1 MSDTNSDRIEYLA
14 TIAGA
19 IVRECEKVGGPLEA
33 QCDAERLQVE
43 MLTPI
48 EDEAPRR
55 QATTARGALFQLA
68 LAAGDLSELV
78 ETEGWPADALHKRL
92 QRIQGCIFSAIN
104 VFERECSLDR
114 DTIGGTYYAGRS
126 YVPDIWRDDTR
137 ERACLPRIIEGG
149 KS

>member
-68 LAAGDLSELV
+68 LAAGETGGLLGNDLNEDTLR
-78 ETEGWPADALHKRL
+78 TL
-92 QRIQGCIFSAIN
+92 QRIEGCIFSVIN
-104 VFERECSLDR
+104 FLEREYGLDR
-114 DTIGGTYYAGRS
+114 NTIGGTYYAGHS
-126 YVPDIWRDDTR
+126 YVPEIWRDDTC
-137 ERACLPRIIEGG
+137 ACVPAADH
-149 KS
+149 